1 MRHILLASLITITAC
16 STPTSVDSGLL
27 LVSSRPHAVTLSNHT
42 SDPVSYLI
50 GTPAYFALY
59 DPGPCA
65 LPEGCNKSVA
75 ANASVTIPNDQ
86 IGGYRV
92 GERTAVV
99 IHWRGLGPMP
109 ADGPQRLEIPLR

>member
-75 ANASVTIPNDQ
+75 PNASVTIPNDQ

-109 ADGPQRLEIPLR
+109 ADGPQRLEILLR